1 MLYPLSYGGPGL
13 RRTAYIRRYRAPHA
27 GPVTP
32 EQLSTSIT
40 AALTSLVERGA
51 VSLPDGSDGSSGV
64 PATVVV
70 ERPRNRE
77 HGDWATNV
85 ALQLGK
91 RAGVAPRELAALL
104 AEELASATGIAR
116 VDVAGPGFLNITVDA
131 GAQGALVLDV
141 LRAGAAYGHGTSL
154 SGRRFDVEFISA
166 NPTGPLHLGH
176 TRWAAVG
183 DALARVL
190 AAAGAEVS
198 REFYVNDRGS
208 QMDKFGASLEALAL
222 GLPVPADGYHGD
234 YVADLART
242 IVEEEAG
249 ILDLPPAE
257 RLVAFREAGYRL
269 QLQEQKDQLAA
280 FHTVFD
286 VWFSE
291 RQLHEDGKVEH
302 GLEVLDKQGHLFE
315 ADGAL
320 WMRTTD
326 HGDDKDRVLR
336 RSNGELTY
344 FASDTAYYVDK
355 RERGFDTCLYLLGA
369 DHHGY
374 VNRLKAMAA
383 CAGDD
388 PERNIEVL
396 IGQLVKI
403 LRGGEEVRLSKRA
416 GTIVTLEELVELIG
430 VDALRY
436 SLARYPADS
445 PLTLDV
451 EQITRASSDNPVY
464 YVQYAHAR
472 LSSILRNAADLGIT
486 AEPGEGLDLGLL
498 THDREGELLRALA
511 GFPRVV
517 AGAAQL
523 REPHRVA
530 RYLEDT
536 ASTFHKFYD
545 VCRVLPQGD
554 EEPSALHRARLALVA
569 ATRTVVANGLDL
581 LGVTA
586 PERM

>member
-1 MLYPLSYGGPGL
+1 M
-13 RRTAYIRRYRAPHA
+13 
-27 GPVTP
+27 TP

-40 AALTSLVERGA
+40 AALTALVERGA
-51 VSLPDGSDGSSGV
+51 VTLPDGV
-64 PATVVV
+64 PDTVVV
-70 ERPRNRE
+70 ERPRNRD

-104 AEELASATGIAR
+104 AEELGSATGVAR

-131 GAQGALVLDV
+131 GAQGALVRDV
-141 LRAGAAYGHGTSL
+141 LAAGASYGHGDAL
-154 SGRRFDVEFISA
+154 AGRRFDVEFISA

-208 QMDKFGASLEALAL
+208 QMDKFGASLESAAQ
-222 GLPVPADGYHGD
+222 GRPVPEDGYHGE
-234 YVADLART
+234 YVLDLAQA
-242 IVEEEAG
+242 VVAQQPG
-249 ILDLPPAE
+249 ILELPPAE

-269 QLQEQKDQLAA
+269 QLQEQQEQLAA
-280 FHTVFD
+280 FRTVFD

-291 RQLHEDGKVEH
+291 RRLHDEGKVEH
-302 GLEVLDKQGHLFE
+302 GLAVLDKQGHLYE

-355 RERGFDTCLYLLGA
+355 RERGFDTCVYLLGA

-374 VNRLKAMAA
+374 VNRLRAMAA

-388 PERNIEVL
+388 PERTIEVL

-416 GTIVTLEELVELIG
+416 GTIVTLQELVELIG

-436 SLARYPADS
+436 SLARFPADS

-472 LSSILRNAADLGIT
+472 LSSILRGAGDLGVRT
-486 AEPGEGLDLGLL
+486 DPVDTLELGLL
-498 THDREGELLRALA
+498 AHQREGELLRSLA
-511 GFPRVV
+511 DFPRVV

-530 RYLEDT
+530 RYLEDL

-554 EEPSALHRARLALVA
+554 EEASELHRARLALVA
-569 ATRTVVANGLDL
+569 ATRTVVANGLAL

>member
-1 MLYPLSYGGPGL
+1 
-13 RRTAYIRRYRAPHA
+13 
-27 GPVTP
+27 
-32 EQLSTSIT
+32 
-40 AALTSLVERGA
+40 
-51 VSLPDGSDGSSGV
+51 
-64 PATVVV
+64 
-70 ERPRNRE
+70 
-77 HGDWATNV
+77 
-85 ALQLGK
+85 
-91 RAGVAPRELAALL
+91 
-104 AEELASATGIAR
+104 
-116 VDVAGPGFLNITVDA
+116 
-131 GAQGALVLDV
+131 
-141 LRAGAAYGHGTSL
+141 
-154 SGRRFDVEFISA
+154 
-166 NPTGPLHLGH
+166 
-176 TRWAAVG
+176 
-183 DALARVL
+183 
-190 AAAGAEVS
+190 
-198 REFYVNDRGS
+198 
-208 QMDKFGASLEALAL
+208 
-222 GLPVPADGYHGD
+222 
-234 YVADLART
+234 
-242 IVEEEAG
+242 
-249 ILDLPPAE
+249 
-257 RLVAFREAGYRL
+257 
-269 QLQEQKDQLAA
+269 
-280 FHTVFD
+280 
-286 VWFSE
+286 
-291 RQLHEDGKVEH
+291 
-302 GLEVLDKQGHLFE
+302 
-315 ADGAL
+315 
-320 WMRTTD
+320 MRTTD

-416 GTIVTLEELVELIG
+416 GTIVTLQELVELIG

-498 THDREGELLRALA
+498 THEREGELLRALA

>member
-1 MLYPLSYGGPGL
+1 M
-13 RRTAYIRRYRAPHA
+13 
-27 GPVTP
+27 TP

-51 VSLPDGSDGSSGV
+51 VRLPGGVGGV
-64 PATVVV
+64 PSTVVV
-70 ERPRNRE
+70 ERPRNRD
-77 HGDWATNV
+77 HGNWATNV
-85 ALQLGK
+85 ALQLGT

-104 AEELASATGIAR
+104 AEELGSAAGVAR
-116 VDVAGPGFLNITVDA
+116 VEVAGPGFLNITVDA
-131 GAQGALVLDV
+131 GAQGALVLEV
-141 LRAGAAYGHGTSL
+141 LEAGGTYGH
-154 SGRRFDVEFISA
+154 SGALAGRSFDVEFISA

-208 QMDKFGASLEALAL
+208 QLDKFGASLEAVAR
-222 GLPVPADGYHGD
+222 GLPVPEDGYHGD
-234 YVADLART
+234 YVAELART
-242 IVEEEAG
+242 IVEEEPG

-257 RLVAFREAGYRL
+257 RLVAFREAGYRV

-291 RQLHEDGKVEH
+291 RRLHEDGKVEH
-302 GLEVLDKQGHLFE
+302 GLEVLDKQGHLYE

-326 HGDDKDRVLR
+326 HGDDTDRVLR

-416 GTIVTLEELVELIG
+416 GTIVTLQELVELIG

-472 LSSILRNAADLGIT
+472 LSSILRNSADLGV
-486 AEPGEGLDLGLL
+486 AVGPGEGLELGLL
-498 THDREGELLRALA
+498 IHEREGDLLRALA
-511 GFPRVV
+511 DFPRVV

-536 ASTFHKFYD
+536 AATFHKFYD

-554 EEPSALHRARLALVA
+554 EEPTGLHRARLALVA
-569 ATRTVVANGLDL
+569 ATRTVIANGLDL